1 MSTEISN
8 KIDEQD
14 SKYEDNFKVKKYNNL
29 ENTSFLNSKKRLNR

>member
-8 KIDEQD
+8 KIDEQELK
-14 SKYEDNFKVKKYNNL
+14 SEDNFQVKKYNNL

>member
-14 SKYEDNFKVKKYNNL
+14 SKYGDNFKVKKYNNL
-29 ENTSFLNSKKRLNR
+29 ENTSFLNTKKRLNR

>member
-14 SKYEDNFKVKKYNNL
+14 PKYEDNFKVKKYNNL

>member
-8 KIDEQD
+8 KIENQD
-14 SKYEDNFKVKKYNNL
+14 SRYEDNFQVKNYNNL

>member
-8 KIDEQD
+8 KIDEKD

>member
-14 SKYEDNFKVKKYNNL
+14 SKYEVNFKVKKYNNL

>member
-8 KIDEQD
+8 KIVEQD
-14 SKYEDNFKVKKYNNL
+14 SKVEDSFQIKKYNNL

>member
-14 SKYEDNFKVKKYNNL
+14 SKYGDNFKVKKYNNL
-29 ENTSFLNSKKRLNR
+29 ENTSCLNSKKRLNR